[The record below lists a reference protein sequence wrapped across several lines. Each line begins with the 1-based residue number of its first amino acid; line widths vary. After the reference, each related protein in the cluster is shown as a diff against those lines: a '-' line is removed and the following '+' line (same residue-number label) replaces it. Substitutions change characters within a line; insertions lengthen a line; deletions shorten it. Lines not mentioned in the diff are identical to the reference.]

1 MTRFPCQAG
10 ARERSVSR
18 FALVLLLVMTIPGCS
33 LGVMFNKMI
42 FGDPKIKSQFRV
54 ATDVDLTK
62 GEKSLLIICKA
73 PHGTQTK
80 YPSIEID
87 IVERMSRHLK
97 VRKVRIINSD
107 EVTTWFD
114 DHGDWGNYPE
124 LASRF
129 RADFIMQIQIDSFR
143 CDVPDSPNLLQ
154 GKTDGKVTIYRA
166 VDDIDVESQLPVAFE
181 RTFDVTYPAYPV
193 PRESQSEINFVEG
206 FLDRTSISLS
216 QMLYDYR
223 VSETVH

>member
-1 MTRFPCQAG
+1 MTRLPCQTG
-10 ARERSVSR
+10 ARQSSASR
-18 FALVLLLVMTIPGCS
+18 FAVILLLVVTIPGCS
-33 LGVMFNKMI
+33 LGVMFNKML
-42 FGDPKIKSQFRV
+42 FGDPKIKSQFRL

-62 GEKSLLIICKA
+62 GEKSLLIICEA
-73 PHGTQTK
+73 PHGTLSK
-80 YPSIEID
+80 YPSIHID

-97 VRKVRIINSD
+97 VRKVKIINSD

-114 DHGDWGNYPE
+114 DHGEWGDFAE
-124 LASRF
+124 LAERF
-129 RADFIMQIQIDSFR
+129 KADFIMRIQIETFR

-154 GKTDGKVTIYRA
+154 GKTDGKVTIFRA
-166 VDDIDVESQLPVAFE
+166 TGNVVEDEQLPVAFE

-193 PRESQSEINFVEG
+193 PRESQSEVNFVEG
-206 FLDRTSISLS
+206 FLDRTSVSLS